1 MSDKYLS
8 TRHQALSIGTTTTSV
23 VTVTHPFH
31 PLHGKKLEIVK
42 APHAKGSKI
51 VVRLPDGKHCR
62 MPREWTDYDAAK
74 ADQASSN
81 HSCLLDVKGL
91 REVAQII
98 NSIKTERS
106 S

>member
-8 TRHQALSIGTTTTSV
+8 TRHQALLIGATIIST

-31 PLHGKKLEIVK
+31 PLHDHKLEIVK

-51 VVRLPDGKHCR
+51 VVRLPDGKHYR

-74 ADQASSN
+74 VDQALSD
-81 HSCLLDVKGL
+81 HPYLLDVEGL

-98 NSIKTERS
+98 NNIKTERS